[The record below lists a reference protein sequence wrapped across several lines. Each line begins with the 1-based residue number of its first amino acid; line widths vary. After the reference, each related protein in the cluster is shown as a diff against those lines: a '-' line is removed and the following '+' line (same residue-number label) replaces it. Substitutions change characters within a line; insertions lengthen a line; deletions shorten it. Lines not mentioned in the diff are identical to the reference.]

1 MISIPP
7 LAKKKVSKNRPWI
20 VAIYRGIGYKGA
32 KPEYICTGA
41 LLTRTHLVT
50 AAHCICVPPSKNPIK
65 KHWTN
70 CKKKGP

>member
-1 MISIPP
+1 M
-7 LAKKKVSKNRPWI
+7 
-20 VAIYRGIGYKGA
+20 AIYRGIGYKGA